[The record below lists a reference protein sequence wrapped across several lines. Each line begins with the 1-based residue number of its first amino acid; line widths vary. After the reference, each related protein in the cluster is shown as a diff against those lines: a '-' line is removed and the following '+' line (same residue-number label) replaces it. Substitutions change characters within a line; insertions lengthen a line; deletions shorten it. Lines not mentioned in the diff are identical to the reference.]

1 VRLVTRA
8 EDPTRDRD
16 GTCENVEEKTGSK
29 GAGSNAAKRQTL
41 RGRWCVA
48 ISEILVRAVRRCIKY
63 VHEFSEG
70 MLGPFPWAVA
80 MARADSTLRQLL
92 IDYTRCPNYAIWWE
106 RECAC

>member
-1 VRLVTRA
+1 M
-8 EDPTRDRD
+8 
-16 GTCENVEEKTGSK
+16 SK
-29 GAGSNAAKRQTL
+29 GAGKQRREAPDPARQVV
-41 RGRWCVA
+41 RGDIRDP
-48 ISEILVRAVRRCIKY
+48 RARRPALYKN

>member
-1 VRLVTRA
+1 MPCVPTPGADVRKRGGENRCRRA
-8 EDPTRDRD
+8 R
-16 GTCENVEEKTGSK
+16 
-29 GAGSNAAKRQTL
+29 GSNAAKRQTL

-48 ISEILVRAVRRCIKY
+48 ISEILVHAVRRCIKY